1 MDILGILVIWFESQV
16 EIYLMIFEMHISTRN
31 TMPDVTKASVYFV
44 CRLCVHGKVNY
55 SINFPGYSY

>member
-31 TMPDVTKASVYFV
+31 TMPDVTKASSIFCLQTV
-44 CRLCVHGKVNY
+44 CTWKSKLFN
-55 SINFPGYSY
+55 